1 MYSALPLA
9 QGNSCQ
15 VASFVLLP
23 CLRCERSSILLLS
36 YMPREEKENA
46 RKVSELVTR
55 KGRVQVSFG
64 FAFSSEVYIAIIF

>member
-1 MYSALPLA
+1 
-9 QGNSCQ
+9 
-15 VASFVLLP
+15 
-23 CLRCERSSILLLS
+23 
-36 YMPREEKENA
+36 MPREEKENA